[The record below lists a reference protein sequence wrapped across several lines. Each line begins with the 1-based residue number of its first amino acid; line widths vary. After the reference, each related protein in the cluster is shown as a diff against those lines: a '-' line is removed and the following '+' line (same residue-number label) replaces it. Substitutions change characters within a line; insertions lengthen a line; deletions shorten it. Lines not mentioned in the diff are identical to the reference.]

1 MPDYKVTFSEEVT
14 YQVIIT
20 DFTPDPDY
28 DELEEVSNEFF
39 ENGHYNDDNIINV
52 STSEVDIEK
61 ITT

>member
-39 ENGHYNDDNIINV
+39 ENGRYNDDNIINV

>member
-1 MPDYKVTFSEEVT
+1 MPDYKVTFTEEVT

>member
-1 MPDYKVTFSEEVT
+1 MPDYKVTFTEEVT

-20 DFTPDPDY
+20 VNPDPNY

-39 ENGHYNDDNIINV
+39 DNGHYNDDNIIN
-52 STSEVDIEK
+52 TSSSDLEIEK